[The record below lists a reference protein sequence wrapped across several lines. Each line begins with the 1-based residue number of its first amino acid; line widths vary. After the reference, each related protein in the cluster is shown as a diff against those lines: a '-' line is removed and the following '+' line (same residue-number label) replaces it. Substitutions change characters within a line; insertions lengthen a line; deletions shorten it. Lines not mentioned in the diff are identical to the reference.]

1 MRRPRPQKSSAHVN
15 PAKWSSLGSAVIF
28 GSDNMVGA
36 SDRVLD
42 ALVEANAT
50 AAPSYGADPWTI
62 EAEGLLAETF
72 EHDLAAFF
80 VATGTA
86 ANSLALSAITQP
98 WSAVLC
104 HRHAHIMVDESSAPE
119 FFTGGARLIP
129 AMGADGK
136 ITPEALGRTLKRLPA
151 DGPHN
156 VRPSAVS
163 LSQASECGL
172 VYSPYEIAALTDI
185 AKSHGAAVHMD
196 GARFANAVARLNCSP
211 AELTWKA
218 GVDVLCLG
226 ASKNGA
232 LAAEAVVFFD
242 RKHAVDFS
250 SRRKRAGH
258 LVAKGRLFGA
268 QFVGWLQD
276 GHWLDLARSANR
288 AASQLSAGLARHSG
302 VRVVWPTEA
311 NEVFA
316 ILPRALG
323 EKLRAAGGVF
333 YEWNPD
339 SLPENESLGKEEVFL
354 RFVTSFLT
362 SPREVSDFLEAA
374 GAISAPET
382 LPDSDVWH

>member
-1 MRRPRPQKSSAHVN
+1 MRSSRLCL
-15 PAKWSSLGSAVIF
+15 SLGSAVIF

-42 ALVEANAT
+42 ALIEANAT
-50 AAPSYGADPWTI
+50 ASPSYGADPWTI
-62 EAEGLLAETF
+62 EAERLLAETF

-86 ANSLALSAITQP
+86 ANSLALSAIAQP
-98 WSAVLC
+98 WNAILC

-129 AMGADGK
+129 VVGAAGK
-136 ITPEALGRTLKRLPA
+136 ITPDALGRTLERLPA
-151 DGPHN
+151 DSPHN
-156 VRPSAVS
+156 LRPSAVS
-163 LSQASECGL
+163 VTQASECGL
-172 VYSPYEIAALTDI
+172 VYRPEEIAELTEV
-185 AKSHGAAVHMD
+185 ARSHGAALHID

-211 AELTWKA
+211 AELTWKV
-218 GVDVLCLG
+218 GVDILCLG

-242 RKHAVDFS
+242 RKQAVDFA
-250 SRRKRAGH
+250 SRRKRGGH

-268 QFVGWLQD
+268 QFVGWLRD
-276 GHWLDLARSANR
+276 GHWLDLARSANST
-288 AASQLSAGLARHSG
+288 ADQLSAGLARLKG
-302 VRVVWPTEA
+302 VRIVWPTEA

-316 ILPRALG
+316 ILPRRLVD
-323 EKLRAAGGVF
+323 ELRAAGSIF

-339 SLPENESLGKEEVFL
+339 SLPDNESVGKDEVFL

-362 SPREVSDFLEAA
+362 RPRDVSGFLEMA
-374 GAISAPET
+374 GATSVPEVGAVAR
-382 LPDSDVWH
+382 DSPG

>member
-1 MRRPRPQKSSAHVN
+1 LRSSRLCL
-15 PAKWSSLGSAVIF
+15 SLGSAVIF

-36 SDRVLD
+36 SDRILD

-50 AAPSYGADPWTI
+50 ASPSYGADPWTI
-62 EAEGLLAETF
+62 EAERLLAETF

-86 ANSLALSAITQP
+86 ANSLALSAIAQP
-98 WSAVLC
+98 WNAILC

-129 AMGADGK
+129 VVGAAGK
-136 ITPEALGRTLKRLPA
+136 ITPNALGRTLERLRA
-151 DGPHN
+151 DSPHN

-163 LSQASECGL
+163 VTQASECGL
-172 VYSPYEIAALTDI
+172 VYLPEEIAELTDV
-185 AKSHGAAVHMD
+185 ARSHGTALHID

-211 AELTWKA
+211 AELTWKV
-218 GVDVLCLG
+218 GVDILCLG

-242 RKHAVDFS
+242 RKRAVDFA
-250 SRRKRAGH
+250 SRRKRGGH

-268 QFVGWLQD
+268 QFVGWLRD
-276 GHWLDLARSANR
+276 GHWLDLARSANS
-288 AASQLSAGLARHSG
+288 AADQLSAGLARLTG
-302 VRVVWPTEA
+302 VRIVWPTEA

-316 ILPRALG
+316 ILPRSLV
-323 EKLRAAGGVF
+323 EKLRAAGSVF

-339 SLPENESLGKEEVFL
+339 SLPDHESVGKDEVFL

-362 SPREVSDFLEAA
+362 RTRDVSDFLEVAEATSVPEA
-374 GAISAPET
+374 GALDRAPG
-382 LPDSDVWH
+382 S

>member
-1 MRRPRPQKSSAHVN
+1 M
-15 PAKWSSLGSAVIF
+15 IF

-129 AMGADGK
+129 VMGVDGK
-136 ITPEALGRTLKRLPA
+136 ITPEALGRTLDRLPA
-151 DGPHN
+151 DAPHN

-172 VYSPYEIAALTDI
+172 VYSPDEIAALTDI

-196 GARFANAVARLNCSP
+196 GARFANAVARLGCSP

-250 SRRKRAGH
+250 SRRKRGGH

-268 QFVGWLQD
+268 QFVAWLQD
-276 GHWLDLARSANR
+276 GHWLDLARSANL
-288 AASQLSAGLARHSG
+288 AADQLSAGLARHSG

-374 GAISAPET
+374 GAISGPEA
-382 LPDSDVWH
+382 LPGSDVWH